1 MKRCLRKRGREQEPQ
16 HPADGEAGNP
26 YHAPAGEQPC
36 RGRDPDAPRRRQV
49 EHLPSVADSE
59 LGQDP
64 VYRYLS
70 PKSWNPSG
78 RTVGPR

>member
-1 MKRCLRKRGREQEPQ
+1 ML
-16 HPADGEAGNP
+16 
-26 YHAPAGEQPC
+26 APTTALLATVT
-36 RGRDPDAPRRRQV
+36 RMLPRRGTV
-49 EHLPSVADSE
+49 EHLSLIADSE

-78 RTVGPR
+78 RTVGPG